1 MRLNIVEIIKKEE
14 NGIEFYTVDLTGQSG
29 MSQSGLAILAGVD
42 QSTLSRLES
51 TLMQKAPSECLES
64 FVGKSLTLMIESV
77 TVNGKD
83 PGNLKIY
90 RASYCAAILKHYAS
104 EPRSNPVAINSSL
117 KFMEMGINGW
127 IQDITGWNKRVKALK
142 PHTNVYIER
151 LSNMSDHKIADD
163 LWMIFREASELLLL
177 VEKDWQVPINDYDLM
192 DGSIGKRWM
201 SYREGKPWTK
211 TVSEYQHKFRD
222 TRGSKPANAFHVD
235 EWQYF
240 KAWLREDYVPNYLPA
255 YLIYKYGKQAVR
267 QIYLENG
274 CLTNQI
280 LEITEIK
287 RLTLKANQ
295 QYQDFL
301 LAREQLLGRLQGD

>member
-1 MRLNIVEIIKKEE
+1 MEVIKKEE

-51 TLMQKAPSECLES
+51 TLMQKAPSKSLEA
-64 FVGKSLTLMIESV
+64 FVGKPLTLMIESV
-77 TVNGKD
+77 TIDGKD

-90 RASYCAAILKHYAS
+90 KASYCAAVLKHYAS

-127 IQDITGWNKRVKALK
+127 IQNITGWSDRVKTLK
-142 PHTNVYIER
+142 PHTDVYIQR
-151 LSNMSDHKIADD
+151 LSNMSDHKISDD

-177 VEKDWQVPINDYDLM
+177 VEKDWQVPVNDYDLM
-192 DGSIGKRWM
+192 DGSIGSCWKH
-201 SYREGKPWTK
+201 YRTNQQWAGEIG
-211 TVSEYQHKFRD
+211 EYLHQFRD
-222 TRGSKPANAFHVD
+222 RRGIRPANAFHIN
-235 EWQYF
+235 ELPYF
-240 KAWLREDYVPNYLPA
+240 KTWLREKYIPEHLPDYLV
-255 YLIYKYGKQAVR
+255 YKYGKQAVR
-267 QIYLENG
+267 QIYSENG
-274 CLTNQI
+274 CMTNHI

-287 RLTLKANQ
+287 RLTPRANQ

-301 LAREQLLGRLQGD
+301 LAREQLLGRLKAN

>member
-1 MRLNIVEIIKKEE
+1 MEIIKKEE

-29 MSQSGLAILAGVD
+29 MSQSGLAILAGVS
-42 QSTLSRLES
+42 QQALSALEKTLTNS
-51 TLMQKAPSECLES
+51 APSNCLES
-64 FVGKSLTLMIESV
+64 FVDKPLTLTIESV

-90 RASYCAAILKHYAS
+90 KASYCAAVLKHYAS
-104 EPRSNPVAINSSL
+104 EPRSNSVAINSSL

-127 IQDITGWNKRVKALK
+127 IQDITGWNERVRALK

-192 DGSIGKRWM
+192 DGSIGKCWM
-201 SYREGKPWTK
+201 SYREGKTWAR
-211 TVSEYQHKFRD
+211 TVSKYQHRFRD
-222 TRGSKPANAFHVD
+222 TRGERPANAFHVE

-240 KAWLREDYVPNYLPA
+240 KAWLRDEYIPKHLPSYLVK
-255 YLIYKYGKQAVR
+255 KYGKQAVR
-267 QIYLENG
+267 QIYSENG
-274 CLTNQI
+274 CLTDEI
-280 LEITEIK
+280 LKITEIK
-287 RLTLKANQ
+287 RLTPQASQK
-295 QYQDFL
+295 YQDFL
-301 LAREQLLGRLQGD
+301 LQREQLLGRLQSS

>member
-1 MRLNIVEIIKKEE
+1 MEIIKKEE

-51 TLMQKAPSECLES
+51 TLMQKAPSECLKS

-83 PGNLKIY
+83 PGNLTIY
-90 RASYCAAILKHYAS
+90 KASYCAAVLKHYAS

-127 IQDITGWNKRVKALK
+127 IQDITGWNERVKNLK

-192 DGSIGKRWM
+192 DGSIGLCWM
-201 SYREGKPWTK
+201 SYREGKPWVK
-211 TVSEYQHKFRD
+211 AVGKYQHKFRD
-222 TRGSKPANAFHVD
+222 TRGVRSANAFHVE

-240 KAWLREDYVPNYLPA
+240 KAWLRDEYVPKYLPS
-255 YLIYKYGKQAVR
+255 YLVKKYGKQAVR
-267 QIYLENG
+267 QIYSENG
-274 CLTNQI
+274 CLTEDI
-280 LEITEIK
+280 LKITEIK
-287 RLTLKANQ
+287 RLTPEAKQ
-295 QYQDFL
+295 KYQDFL
-301 LAREQLLGRLQGD
+301 LQREQLLGRLKGE